1 MSEGFL
7 RRWATKKADAA
18 EATKLESVAPPIV
31 QPTSPTLPAHINDS
45 VPSPSVED
53 QAGPPL
59 PTLEE
64 ALQLTNRSDFLP
76 FMREGVAPATR
87 NAALKTLFTDPQFN
101 VMDMMDVY
109 VDDYSKPDPIPDA
122 LLRMLNQSM
131 DLGLF
136 AKEPEQESDS
146 QTPQEALIQSPDV
159 EPRLPKADA
168 S

>member
-18 EATKLESVAPPIV
+18 QLTQAEAKA
-31 QPTSPTLPAHINDS
+31 PTLALPATSALPAQIADS
-45 VPSPSVED
+45 DPSQRVSD
-53 QAGPPL
+53 QVSPPL
-59 PTLEE
+59 PTLED

-76 FMREGVAPATR
+76 FMREGVTPAAR

-101 VMDMMDVY
+101 VMDMMDIY

-136 AKEPEQESDS
+136 AKEPEQETDS
-146 QTPQEALIQSPDV
+146 QAPQETLVQASDV
-159 EPRLPKADA
+159 EPRLPSADA